1 MIDDP
6 VQSMDDINM
15 ISLIELFRNEFNDN
29 QIFVSTHEEEIEKYT
44 LYKFMK
50 YNLPVTRVDV
60 MNKDIR
66 YKEGI

>member
-15 ISLIELFRNEFNDN
+15 ISLIELFRNEFSDN
-29 QIFVSTHEEEIEKYT
+29 QIFVSTHEEEIEKYI

>member
-29 QIFVSTHEEEIEKYT
+29 QIFVSTHEEEIQKYI